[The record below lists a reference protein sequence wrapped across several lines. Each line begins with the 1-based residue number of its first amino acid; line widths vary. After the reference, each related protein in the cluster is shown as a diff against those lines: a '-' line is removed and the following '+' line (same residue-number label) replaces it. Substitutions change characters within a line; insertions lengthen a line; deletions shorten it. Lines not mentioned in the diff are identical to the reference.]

1 MTTATPATTTA
12 SRKDP
17 RSYYRLALAL
27 AAPIP
32 FAALAASQ
40 LIIAVPGG
48 SNVPEV
54 SADIAGR
61 SGAVALGQW
70 LELPFY
76 LLLIPAILAVASV
89 TWRRVPR
96 LTAIAVSI
104 TVPGFAAAFALSAPS
119 TLTLARLT
127 EQLGLDANDMA
138 ALSDAWWEYPV
149 AAAGGLFF
157 IVSLVIG
164 LGLLGIALWR
174 SRRAPGWMG
183 WALTLGTVTHPFL
196 PGPVIAPLGLLVAA
210 VGMAGATVALVRTSN
225 DDFALPVRAVD
236 Q

>member
-1 MTTATPATTTA
+1 MTTATPTTEA
-12 SRKDP
+12 VRKDP
-17 RSYYRLALAL
+17 RSYYRLALAI

-40 LIIAVPGG
+40 LVIAVPGG
-48 SNVPEV
+48 SSLAEV
-54 SADIAGR
+54 SADIADR
-61 SGAVALGQW
+61 SRAVALGQW

-89 TWRRVPR
+89 TWRAVPR
-96 LTAIAVSI
+96 MTAIAVSI
-104 TVPGFAAAFALSAPS
+104 TVPGFAAAFALNAPN
-119 TLTLARLT
+119 TVTLARLT
-127 EQLGLDANDMA
+127 EQLGLDVNDMS

-164 LGLLGIALWR
+164 LGLLGIVLWR
-174 SRRAPGWMG
+174 SGRAPAWMG
-183 WALTLGTVTHPFL
+183 WALTLGAVTHPFL
-196 PGPVIAPLGLLVAA
+196 PGPVIAPLGLLLAA
-210 VGMAGATVALVRTSN
+210 AGMAGATVALLRTSN
-225 DDFALPVRAVD
+225 DEFALPSRAVG

>member
-1 MTTATPATTTA
+1 MSTTPSTTVKA
-12 SRKDP
+12 RRDP
-17 RSYYRLALAL
+17 RGYYRRALAI

-48 SNVPEV
+48 SDFTETA
-54 SADIAGR
+54 ADIAGR

-89 TWRRVPR
+89 TWRAVPR
-96 LTAIAVSI
+96 MTAVAVSI
-104 TVPGFAAAFALSAPS
+104 TVPGFAAAFAVLPPNSYTLA
-119 TLTLARLT
+119 TLTD
-127 EQLGLDANDMA
+127 QLGLDVNEMA
-138 ALSDAWWEYPV
+138 ALSKAWEEHPTASV
-149 AAAGGLFF
+149 GGLLF

-174 SRRAPGWMG
+174 SRRAPAWMG

-225 DDFALPVRAVD
+225 DDFALPVRTVD
-236 Q
+236 